1 MKDKNYEMITLKAYL
16 DDLENETKSTSWEEE
31 IRNKVERQYLEL
43 ANSRKSSKVAA

>member
-1 MKDKNYEMITLKAYL
+1 MKNNNYEMITLKAYL
-16 DDLENETKSTSWEEE
+16 DDLEDNKNLSWEEK